1 MTCKIQNAGAGC
13 LGTCPML
20 TVIGLLGLL
29 LFFPAQSQCADIVYV
44 YTQQDQICCVSNLGL
59 AAGFYGANV
68 KALPISQG
76 DSQTQI
82 EKALSDVETYAVVI
96 AAPALSL
103 LDRKGIYRAL
113 NRAGERRIP
122 VLILG
127 VSAGTTAS
135 ALLNWSG
142 GVVSACHGPVE
153 VQAGDDYRVGSSK
166 DVAKQLADQVL
177 PLGNERLYWLDLT
190 GSKNGKDLVRVCT
203 KGRCY
208 TVFAQTTA
216 GNEELFFLTS
226 SEQIHTEPVKTG
238 DLLKTFRPIAA
249 VMMFVRYSLAEK
261 GWHPVGNYANLTVD
275 DAWLVEPYGNLSFKA
290 LLKEMENHRFHTTIA
305 FIPWNFDRSRP
316 DVVRLFRDNSD
327 KFSIAIHGNNH
338 DHKEFGPFD
347 KRPFDEQLANIKQA
361 VARMEGFSRATGIPY
376 DRVMAFPHEQMA
388 PGETLALLK
397 QYNFLGA
404 VGAVNVPMG
413 SPWPND
419 PLFALQPAS
428 LRFADFPAI
437 RRYSLEVK
445 DPRFKAE
452 VAVRAFLGIPLLFYC
467 HQSFFEKGIDSFN
480 EVADLVNRIE
490 PETIWQGLGFII
502 KHLYLARQRGANE
515 YDVMSFS
522 SKISLDCVAGRDAV
536 YYVRKIENGR
546 PGIRTITV
554 DGSPIPYELS
564 EGDVSFEVGM
574 LPGQRRVAEIEYDN
588 DLQISEIDTSK
599 RSAYIN
605 LLRELSDFRDLRLSR
620 SLFGEALTRLYYATN
635 EQEVGIFLVLVALC
649 GAAWLS
655 VSKAKKEIGPPGLK
669 RSSHFT
675 DDRIEMVPPEPK
687 HDRSE

>member
-1 MTCKIQNAGAGC
+1 MACGIQSTTPGRRVISSAF
-13 LGTCPML
+13 TL
-20 TVIGLLGLL
+20 TGLLGLL
-29 LFFPAQSQCADIVYV
+29 LFFPAESKCVDIIYI
-44 YTQQDQICCVSNLGL
+44 YTQSEQVCCFSNLEF
-59 AAGFYGANV
+59 AARFYGASL

-76 DSQTQI
+76 DNQKRI
-82 EKALSDVETYAVVI
+82 EKALSDVQTYAVVI
-96 AAPALSL
+96 AAPALPF
-103 LDRKGIYRAL
+103 LDRNAMYEAL
-113 NRAGERRIP
+113 ARPGGRPIP
-122 VLILG
+122 ILVLG
-127 VSAGTTAS
+127 VSARTKAS
-135 ALLNWSG
+135 VLVDWSG
-142 GVVSACHGPVE
+142 GAFSECNGPAELQV
-153 VQAGDDYRVGSSK
+153 GGNYRVGDFK
-166 DVAKQLADQVL
+166 DVTRQLTDLVL
-177 PLGNERLYWLDLT
+177 PLGNERFYWLDV
-190 GSKNGKDLVRVCT
+190 GKGKNGQDLLSACT

-208 TVFAQTTA
+208 RIFARTTIGKQESFFQTSTGKSHA
-216 GNEELFFLTS
+216 QLPES
-226 SEQIHTEPVKTG
+226 G
-238 DLLKTFRPIAA
+238 DLLATFGPIASA
-249 VMMFVRYSLAEK
+249 MMFVRYSLGEK
-261 GWHPVGNYANLTVD
+261 GWHPIGHYANLTVD
-275 DAWLVEPYGNLSFKA
+275 DAWLTEPYGNLSFRA

-305 FIPWNFDRSRP
+305 FIPWNFDRSKT

-327 KFSIAIHGNNH
+327 KLSIAIHGNNH

-361 VARMEGFSRATGIPY
+361 VARMEAFSRATGIPY

-388 PGETLALLK
+388 PVETLALLK

-413 SPWPND
+413 SPLPDD

-437 RRYSLEVK
+437 RRYSLDVQ
-445 DPRFKAE
+445 DPGFKAK

-687 HDRSE
+687 HDQI